1 MKTDSRTLCDMSAQ
15 GRFHLILSS
24 RFAFLTLP
32 FSLLVPFYLY
42 FFTSGW
48 SSLSSS
54 CGFQFPSVR
63 LCLKYADISDVCILF
78 SLSRTSRP
86 EARSKTLGDGHVTN
100 VRLAVRMRVS
110 LPTLYI
116 ATRPHLMFL
125 LSFLFLIYINYTHS
139 DDLFNSSCTAFPLF
153 FKRTCSLS
161 PSLFLV
167 KNAGRWTTRCND
179 DCL

>member
-1 MKTDSRTLCDMSAQ
+1 MKTDSRTLCDTSAQ

-78 SLSRTSRP
+78 SLSRTSP
-86 EARSKTLGDGHVTN
+86 PQARSKMLGDGHVTN
-100 VRLAVRMRVS
+100 VRLALCMRVS

-125 LSFLFLIYINYTHS
+125 LSFLFLIYIYIYIYKLHPFGRPFLTLLAQPSVFSLNVRVHF
-139 DDLFNSSCTAFPLF
+139 LLP
-153 FKRTCSLS
+153 CS
-161 PSLFLV
+161 
-167 KNAGRWTTRCND
+167 
-179 DCL
+179 

>member
-1 MKTDSRTLCDMSAQ
+1 MKTDSGTLCDRSAQ

-32 FSLLVPFYLY
+32 FSLLVPLYLY

-78 SLSRTSRP
+78 SLSRTSPP
-86 EARSKTLGDGHVTN
+86 EARSKMLGDGHVTN
-100 VRLAVRMRVS
+100 VRLAVCMRVS

-125 LSFLFLIYINYTHS
+125 LSFYLLHIYINYTHS
-139 DDLFNSSCTAFPLF
+139 DDF
-153 FKRTCSLS
+153 F
-161 PSLFLV
+161 
-167 KNAGRWTTRCND
+167 
-179 DCL
+179 

>member
-1 MKTDSRTLCDMSAQ
+1 MKTDSGTLCDRSAQ

-32 FSLLVPFYLY
+32 FSLLVPLYLY

-54 CGFQFPSVR
+54 SGFQFPSVR

-78 SLSRTSRP
+78 SLSRTSPP
-86 EARSKTLGDGHVTN
+86 EARSKMLGDGHVTN
-100 VRLAVRMRVS
+100 VRLAVCMRGS

-125 LSFLFLIYINYTHS
+125 LSFLSLIYIHKLHPFGRPFFLTLLVQPFAFSLNVRVHF
-139 DDLFNSSCTAFPLF
+139 LFPVL
-153 FKRTCSLS
+153 REE
-161 PSLFLV
+161 
-167 KNAGRWTTRCND
+167 RWKMNN
-179 DCL
+179 LP